1 MPTQSLTIPAGR
13 PLMACSDCGLL
24 HALPDVPA
32 GEKVACS
39 RCGSSLYARHAYGLH
54 ATAALSSAALILLA
68 IATMFPLLIFELEGR
83 EQPGGIL
90 SSAEALWNVGYP
102 VLAILV
108 FFTVLA
114 APLLK
119 ILTTLYVVLPL
130 LAGRP
135 APATARVFRLLNHL
149 RPWAMV
155 EVFLLGLIVAY
166 VKLSDI
172 ATVEIGPSLF
182 ALVGLMVT
190 MTWAEAALDPH
201 DVWDRLSP
209 QLRAGGM
216 VGTAPERLVRCHACA
231 QLTEQ
236 EHGPCPRCGAAL
248 HRRKPDSFHRT
259 AALAVAAAVLYIP
272 ANLLPIMTVV
282 YFGSGEPDTILSGVE
297 TLIASGMF
305 PIAVLVFF
313 ASIAVPV
320 LKLVGLGYLLLSV
333 RRGSTARLRDRTRL
347 YRLIEGIGRW
357 SMVDI
362 FMISLL
368 TALVQ
373 LGAIATV
380 QAELG
385 AVAFAM
391 VVVTTMLASHA
402 FDPRL
407 MWDAAI
413 RMES

>member
-1 MPTQSLTIPAGR
+1 MPTQSLTAPAGR
-13 PLMACSDCGLL
+13 PLMACPDCGLL
-24 HALPDVPA
+24 HALPDLSA

-39 RCGSSLYARHAYGLH
+39 RCGASLYTRHAHGLH
-54 ATAALSSAALILLA
+54 ATAALSLAALILLA
-68 IATMFPLLIFELEGR
+68 VATMFPLLIFELEGR

-102 VLAILV
+102 ILAVLV

-119 ILTTLYVVLPL
+119 ILSTLYVVLPL

-190 MTWAEAALDPH
+190 MTWAEAVLDPL

-209 QLRAGGM
+209 QIRAGGIT
-216 VGTAPERLVRCHACA
+216 GAAPERLVRCHACA
-231 QLTEQ
+231 QLTESG
-236 EHGPCPRCGAAL
+236 HGPCPRCGAAL

-259 AALAVAAAVLYIP
+259 ASLAAAAAILYVP

-297 TLIASGMF
+297 TLVAAGML
-305 PIAVLVFF
+305 PIALLVFF

-320 LKLVGLGYLLLSV
+320 LKLAGLCYLLLSV
-333 RRGSTARLRDRTRL
+333 RRGSAARLKERTRL

-391 VVVTTMLASHA
+391 VVVVTMQASHA

-413 RMES
+413 RRES